1 MALSGLQNERM
12 PNKWDNIG
20 GKISTE
26 TQNKTALT
34 EGTSIKTERKWPH
47 RWTKHVIMI
56 VYIIPTYLLDHLYL
70 TTNKTINYGSTGTA
84 APNPDSVQT
93 VMCRLREIWLYE
105 THTVGDISWVLMS
118 LPCISTALNAVGLG
132 ILIDLL
138 QKKTLTL
145 TLTNNVKP
153 FNNVKP
159 LNDHSTVSLHFC
171 FIPIQT

>member
-1 MALSGLQNERM
+1 MGQHRREDINGDTKQNCSNRRDLHQNREKMTTRM
-12 PNKWDNIG
+12 D
-20 GKISTE
+20 
-26 TQNKTALT
+26 KTCD
-34 EGTSIKTERKWPH
+34 
-47 RWTKHVIMI
+47 MI
-56 VYIIPTYLLDHLYL
+56 IYIIPTYLLDHLYL
-70 TTNKTINYGSTGTA
+70 TTNKTINCGSKGTA

-93 VMCRLREIWLYE
+93 VMCRLREIRLYE

-145 TLTNNVKP
+145 TLTNNVNP

-159 LNDHSTVSLHFC
+159 FNDHSTISFHFC